1 MSKEDNIKKLDEIMS
16 TPGIKEALAF
26 LNGPMDPSLSSIRGK
41 AFVYKMSTDPKTQNN
56 VRMLQ
61 MEHSQAIN

>member
-1 MSKEDNIKKLDEIMS
+1 MSKVDNIKKLDDIMA

-26 LNGPMDPSLSSIRGK
+26 LNGQMDPTLSSIRGK
-41 AFVYKMSTDPKTQNN
+41 AFVYKMSTDKKMENN
-56 VRMLQ
+56 VRMIQ